1 MNRNFRLLLSGQLVS
16 QAGDKFH
23 TIAVA
28 FWVLETTGSSGKM
41 GLVLAASLLPSVL
54 AGFFSGAVI
63 DRYAKKRIIV
73 GTDALRGAALLMAA
87 WLMVQGS
94 MSFPVILLLQAFL
107 SVNAGFFDPCI
118 PAVIPEIVDRT
129 RLGRAN
135 AMHQTVVSLA
145 VISGAALGGMAVTGL
160 GYVWI
165 FALNGISFLV
175 SAICESFIQIPSSR
189 AQDRQKGLFY
199 QIRAGYVYLLG
210 ARRLMLVLFMVMVI
224 HFFVGGIEVFMPL
237 IAEGIGGDG
246 PRALGLFHA
255 GLGGGTLAGALF
267 LSRLPIT
274 EKADTALFSSV
285 TAMGIIQMLALVL
298 PETGPAA
305 VAGYTACFFLW
316 GGAMI
321 RAAISF
327 KTLLQTAAE
336 EAFSGRVFALASTV
350 GNGSIPAAM
359 IAFGLL
365 GEFIPVDILLPVSGL
380 ALSGL
385 GLTAFT
391 IFSGRSHDTETS
403 RPGI

>member
-28 FWVLETTGSSGKM
+28 FWILETTGSSGKM
-41 GLVLAASLLPSVL
+41 GMVLAASLLPSVL
-54 AGFFSGAVI
+54 VGVFSGAVI
-63 DRYAKKRIIV
+63 DRYSKKMIIV
-73 GTDALRGAALLMAA
+73 GTDAIRGTVLLMAA
-87 WLMVQGS
+87 WLMAEGS
-94 MSFPVILLLQAFL
+94 MGFTMILLLQAFL
-107 SVNAGFFDPCI
+107 SVNAGFFDPSI
-118 PAVIPEIVDRT
+118 PAVIPRIVDQT

-135 AMHQTVVSLA
+135 AMHQTAVSLA
-145 VISGAALGGMAVTGL
+145 MISGAALGGMAVTGL

-165 FALNGISFLV
+165 FALNGVSFLV
-175 SAICESFIQIPSSR
+175 SAGCESLIHIPGSR
-189 AQDRQKGLFY
+189 TKDSQDSLFY
-199 QIRAGYVYLLG
+199 QIRAGYMFLLG
-210 ARRLMLVLFMVMVI
+210 SKRLMLVLFMVMAI
-224 HFFVGGIEVFMPL
+224 HFFVGGIEVFMPM
-237 IAEGIGGDG
+237 IANGIGDNG
-246 PRALGLFHA
+246 PKALGLFHA
-255 GLGGGTLAGALF
+255 GLGCGTLAAAAM

-274 EKADTALFSSV
+274 EKAETALFSSV
-285 TAMGIIQMLALVL
+285 TAMGIIQMLALFL
-298 PETGPAA
+298 PGTGPAS

-316 GGAMI
+316 GCAMI

-327 KTLLQTAAE
+327 KTLLQTAAG

-365 GEFIPVDILLPVSGL
+365 GEHITVDILLPVSGL
-380 ALSGL
+380 VLSGL

-391 IFSGRSHDTETS
+391 IFSGSRHDTEKC